1 MTGLWEPRKTV
12 TTVNSNGN
20 STGIGRHDKELKQAE
35 GINIQVRMR
44 EKKGGTLGTAHR
56 LTESHNET
64 WGS

>member
-1 MTGLWEPRKTV
+1 MTGLWEPQKTV

-56 LTESHNET
+56 
-64 WGS
+64 